1 MEYLQPMIRTRIKIC
16 GITRLEDGLAAA
28 HLGADAI
35 GLVFY
40 AGSRRA
46 IDITT
51 ARQVV
56 RALPPFVTAVGL
68 FVNADPDMVRQ
79 VLRQIPLGLLQ
90 FHGDEDP
97 VYCASFGLPFIKAV
111 PMGASAD
118 VEAFGYR
125 FETAAGLLLD
135 SHGGPK
141 TGGSGQCFD
150 WGLIPPTRSKP
161 LILAGGLNPDNVTQ
175 AIKQIRPFGVDV
187 SSGVESAKG
196 IKDAGLM
203 AAFIQSVERGQS
215 SA

>member
-1 MEYLQPMIRTRIKIC
+1 MTRTRIKIC

-40 AGSRRA
+40 TGSRRVV
-46 IDITT
+46 DITT

-56 RALPPFVTAVGL
+56 RTLPPFVTAVGL
-68 FVNADPDMVRQ
+68 FVNADPEMVRQ
-79 VLRQIPLGLLQ
+79 VLRQVPLSLLQ
-90 FHGDEDP
+90 FHGNEDP

-118 VEAFGYR
+118 VEAFGHR
-125 FETAAGLLLD
+125 FKAAAGLLLD

-141 TGGSGQCFD
+141 TGGSGLCFD
-150 WGLIPPTRSKP
+150 WGLIPPNIGKP

-203 AAFIQSVERGQS
+203 AAFIQGVERGQS